1 MIKRLF
7 LLFISLCL
15 IGVSEK
21 AEANDKYAAIIM
33 DAHTGQIF
41 YQSHASKRLH
51 PASLTKMMTMLMVFN
66 ALDQKKLK
74 PYSRIRIS
82 NHAASMIPSKLGLK
96 PGTTIRVDDALQ
108 ALATKSAN
116 DIAAAVAEKIG
127 GTEEEFAKMMTHKA
141 KIMGLRNTR
150 FINASGLHDP
160 RQISTA
166 RDMAKLAQIILTDYR
181 HHYHYFTQEKF
192 TYHGNTYHSHNKLM
206 KSYPGMDG
214 MKTGYIRQS
223 GFNLVASAERYNRRL
238 IGVVFGGKTASS
250 RNDHMRELLD
260 RAFNE
265 VENIEIA
272 KNAPIPQRKPIT
284 VDYGITSFAAVKTE
298 PQYEETK
305 VTTSRWAMLDS
316 NNDKGL
322 FNRMIGQGDYDIDV
336 RNRIETGL
344 IAVSAHQGENIPS
357 YVLASA
363 DKNRN
368 INIVKPTTFTEETSA
383 ETHEGDW
390 KIQIGAFTTRDK
402 TNRAL
407 ALSMNQLPPEFKQA
421 KTAIAPVKT
430 NEGWIYRGRIHG
442 YSKNAAYEA
451 CRILNDCIPIAPK

>member
-7 LLFISLCL
+7 LLFFSVCL
-15 IGVSEK
+15 MGVSGK
-21 AEANDKYAAIIM
+21 AEANNKYAAIVM
-33 DAHTGQIF
+33 DAHTGKIF
-41 YQSHASKRLH
+41 YQSNASKRLH
-51 PASLTKMMTMLMVFN
+51 PASLTKMMTMLMVFD

-82 NHAASMIPSKLGLK
+82 KHAASMIPSKLGLK

-116 DIAAAVAEKIG
+116 DVAAAVAEKLG
-127 GTEEEFAKMMTHKA
+127 GSEKEFAKMMTRKA
-141 KIMGLRNTR
+141 KSLGLRNTR
-150 FINASGLHDP
+150 FMNASGLHDP

-166 RDMAKLAQIILTDYR
+166 RDMAKLAQILLTDYQ
-181 HHYHYFTQEKF
+181 HHYHYFTKQKF
-192 TYHGNTYHSHNKLM
+192 SYHGKTYHSHNKLM
-206 KSYPGMDG
+206 KTYPGMDG

-238 IGVVFGGKTASS
+238 IGVVFGGKTSRS
-250 RNDHMRELLD
+250 RNAHMKKILD
-260 RAFNE
+260 RAFKQ
-265 VENIEIA
+265 VESFQMV

-284 VDYGITSFAAVKTE
+284 VDYAMVSFASVKTT
-298 PQYEETK
+298 PQSEEET
-305 VTTSRWAMLDS
+305 TASRWAMLDS
-316 NNDKGL
+316 DNDKGL

-344 IAVSAHQGENIPS
+344 IAVSAHQGEEIPA
-357 YVLASA
+357 YVMANLEPSS
-363 DKNRN
+363 N
-368 INIVKPTTFTEETSA
+368 INIVKPITYTEKENTDA
-383 ETHEGDW
+383 HKGDW
-390 KIQIGAFTTRDK
+390 KIQIGAFTTRSR

-407 ALSMNQLPPEFKQA
+407 ALSINQLPSEFQHA

-430 NEGWIYRGRIHG
+430 NEGWIYRGHIQG
-442 YSKNAAYEA
+442 YSKSAAFEA